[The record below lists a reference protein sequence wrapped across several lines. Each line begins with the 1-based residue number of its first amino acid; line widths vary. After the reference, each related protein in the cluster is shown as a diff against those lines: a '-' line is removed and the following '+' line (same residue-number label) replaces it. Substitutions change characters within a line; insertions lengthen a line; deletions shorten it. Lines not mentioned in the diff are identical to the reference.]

1 MEETKELQT
10 MYKIFRCLIYLSLIV
25 EFFEYA
31 IDPALLDYWGGIVCD
46 IHSRVKRW
54 FIYLDGNL
62 VWSKLATIVLIC
74 ITCIGTRNKKHL
86 EFDARR
92 QVFYPLVGGLFVTIL
107 SVWLFGHR
115 MDMRFYT
122 ISLNIWLYMA
132 ASILGTICIHVALD
146 NISKFLKEGLLKDR
160 FNFENESFEQCQEL
174 QENKYSVNIP
184 MRYYYKGKF
193 RKGWV
198 NIVNPFRGTWV
209 VGTPGSGKTFSI
221 IEPFIRQHSAK
232 GFAMVVYDYK
242 FPTLAQKLYYHYKI
256 NQKAGKVPQGCKFNI
271 INFVDVEYSRRVNPI
286 QQKYIGNLAAASE
299 TAETLLESLQKGKK
313 EGGGGSD
320 QFFQTSAVNFLAAC
334 IYFFVNYK
342 KVPYDKNGNPLIA
355 EMTTEPKTHRPKPTG
370 RVFDH
375 TGREVEPEYW
385 LGKYSDMPHILSFL
399 NLDYQTI
406 FEVLETDPEVAPL
419 LGPFQ
424 TAMKNKAM
432 EQLEGMIG
440 TLRVYT
446 SRLATKESYWIFHKD
461 GDDFDL
467 KVSDPKNP
475 SYLLIANDPEM
486 ESIIGALN
494 ALILNRLVTR
504 VNTGQGKNIPVSIIV
519 DELPTLYFHKIDRLI
534 GTARSNKVSVALG
547 FQELPQLESD
557 YGKVG
562 MQKVITTVGNVVS
575 GSARAKETLEW
586 LSNDIFGKVVQLKK
600 GVTIDRD
607 KTSINLN
614 ENMDSL
620 VPASK
625 ISDMPTGWICGQS
638 ARDFIKTKT
647 GRGDSMNIQESAEFQ
662 TSKFYCK
669 TDFDMK
675 KIAEEEAD
683 YANYKNQCT
692 YMHLS
697 SIAVKT
703 GDSVNAGQ
711 RLGVTG
717 NTGIRT
723 TGEHLHFGVKSISA
737 DGKARDIDPAAY
749 LAEISQKGNI
759 QLQTLHN
766 GKDITAQYKVSN
778 PASQG
783 EVTDT
788 AQSPEDWMKKLLS
801 SEDSGVKM
809 PGDDPVIEMAMTM
822 FTSLM
827 ALALQIDNKS
837 EEEKMQT
844 VTDSVVSKSID
855 LSSLLPSYKAC
866 SVNIQDGKPYLHVDN
881 GTVQFTREMTQAEM
895 TKLQQTLGN
904 ANLSDDDKRRGVAS
918 IIQSA
923 TVSQQMSQN
932 YQKGV
937 DNQQDRQESVQ
948 IK

>member
-10 MYKIFRCLIYLSLIV
+10 LYKIFRYLIYTLLLL

-31 IDPALLDYWGGIVCD
+31 IDPAILDHWGGIVCD
-46 IHSRVKRW
+46 VHDRIKRW
-54 FIYLDGNL
+54 FIYNDGNL
-62 VWSKLATIVLIC
+62 VWSKVAIFVTIC

-92 QVFYPLVGGLFVTIL
+92 QVFYPFVGGAFLTIL
-107 SVWLFGHR
+107 SVWLFSKPININ
-115 MDMRFYT
+115 FYT
-122 ISLNIWLYMA
+122 ISLNIWLYMI
-132 ASILGTICIHVALD
+132 ASIIGTVLMHIALD
-146 NISKFLKEGLLKDR
+146 NISKFLKEGLMKDR
-160 FNFENESFEQCQEL
+160 FNFENESFVQCQEKI
-174 QENKYSVNIP
+174 ENKYSVNIP

-198 NIVNPFRGTWV
+198 NIINPFRGTWV

-221 IEPFIRQHSAK
+221 IEPFIRQHSEK

-242 FPTLAQKLYYHYKI
+242 FPTLAQKLYYHYKK
-256 NQKAGKVPQGCKFNI
+256 NQKQGKLPKGCKFNI

-286 QQKYIGNLAAASE
+286 QHKYIGNLAAASE

-342 KVPYDKNGNPLIA
+342 RVPYTKDGKRLRA
-355 EMTTEPKTHRPKPTG
+355 EMTEDPKTHIPKPTG
-370 RVFDH
+370 RIFDENNN
-375 TGREVEPEYW
+375 EVHPDNCYW

-399 NLDYQTI
+399 NLDYTTI
-406 FEVLETDPEVAPL
+406 FEILETDPEVAPL

-467 KVSDPKNP
+467 KVSDPNNP

-625 ISDMPTGWICGQS
+625 ISDMPTGWIAGQT

-647 GRGDSMNIQESAEFQ
+647 GRGDQMNIQESAEFQ

-675 KIAEEEAD
+675 EIAAEEAD
-683 YANYKNQCT
+683 YKNYPIPKFYSFPSRDAKERILYQNF
-692 YMHLS
+692 
-697 SIAVKT
+697 VK
-703 GDSVNAGQ
+703 VN
-711 RLGVTG
+711 LDIKSMVDEVT
-717 NTGIRT
+717 
-723 TGEHLHFGVKSISA
+723 K
-737 DGKARDIDPAAY
+737 
-749 LAEISQKGNI
+749 
-759 QLQTLHN
+759 
-766 GKDITAQYKVSN
+766 YKV
-778 PASQG
+778 
-783 EVTDT
+783 
-788 AQSPEDWMKKLLS
+788 K
-801 SEDSGVKM
+801 
-809 PGDDPVIEMAMTM
+809 
-822 FTSLM
+822 
-827 ALALQIDNKS
+827 
-837 EEEKMQT
+837 
-844 VTDSVVSKSID
+844 
-855 LSSLLPSYKAC
+855 
-866 SVNIQDGKPYLHVDN
+866 
-881 GTVQFTREMTQAEM
+881 
-895 TKLQQTLGN
+895 
-904 ANLSDDDKRRGVAS
+904 
-918 IIQSA
+918 
-923 TVSQQMSQN
+923 
-932 YQKGV
+932 
-937 DNQQDRQESVQ
+937 
-948 IK
+948 

>member
-1 MEETKELQT
+1 MEESKELQGF
-10 MYKIFRCLIYLSLIV
+10 YKIFRSVIYVSILL

-31 IDPALLDYWGGIVCD
+31 IDPAMLDHWGGILCD
-46 IHSRVKRW
+46 IHGRIKRW
-54 FIYLDGNL
+54 VIYNDGNL
-62 VWSKLATIVLIC
+62 AYSKLATFLLIC
-74 ITCIGTRNKKHL
+74 ITCIGTRNKKKL
-86 EFDARR
+86 EFNARK
-92 QVFYPLVGGLFVTIL
+92 QVLYPIIIGMGLVVL
-107 SVWLFGHR
+107 SVWLFGYPMETR
-115 MDMRFYT
+115 LYT
-122 ISLNIWLYMA
+122 LQLNIWLYML
-132 ASILGTICIHVALD
+132 ASIIGVVLVHIALD

-160 FNFENESFEQCQEL
+160 FNFENESFEQCREL

-198 NIVNPFRGTWV
+198 NISNPFRGTWV

-232 GFAMVVYDYK
+232 GFALVVYDYK
-242 FPTLAQKLYYHYKI
+242 FPTLATKLYYHYKK
-256 NQKAGKVPQGCKFNI
+256 NQKLGKLPKGCKFNI

-286 QQKYIGNLAAASE
+286 QLKYINNLAAASE

-334 IYFFVNYK
+334 IYFFCNWGK
-342 KVPYDKNGNPLIA
+342 EPYDKDGNMLTA
-355 EMTTEPKTHRPKPTG
+355 EKVQDKQTKRMIPTG
-370 RVFDH
+370 RVFNSA
-375 TGREVEPEYW
+375 GEEVEPAYW

-399 NLDYQTI
+399 NESYQTI
-406 FEVLETDPEVAPL
+406 FEVLETDNEVAPL

-424 TAMKNKAM
+424 TALKNKAM

-467 KVSDPKNP
+467 KVSDPKSP

-547 FQELPQLESD
+547 FQELPQLKAD

-562 MQKVITTVGNVVS
+562 MQKIITTVGNVVS
-575 GSARAKETLEW
+575 GSARSKETLEW
-586 LSNDIFGKVVQLKK
+586 LSSDIFGKVVQLKK

-625 ISDMPTGWICGQS
+625 ISDMPTGWICGQT
-638 ARDFIKTKT
+638 ARDFVQTKT
-647 GRGDSMNIQESAEFQ
+647 GSGGSMNIQESEEFK

-675 KIAEEEAD
+675 EIKKEEAGYVPLPKFYTFKSRD
-683 YANYKNQCT
+683 ERERILYKNFVQVGED
-692 YMHLS
+692 
-697 SIAVKT
+697 VKEMI
-703 GDSVNAGQ
+703 Q
-711 RLGVTG
+711 
-717 NTGIRT
+717 
-723 TGEHLHFGVKSISA
+723 
-737 DGKARDIDPAAY
+737 
-749 LAEISQKGNI
+749 EILK
-759 QLQTLHN
+759 
-766 GKDITAQYKVSN
+766 YKV
-778 PASQG
+778 
-783 EVTDT
+783 
-788 AQSPEDWMKKLLS
+788 K
-801 SEDSGVKM
+801 
-809 PGDDPVIEMAMTM
+809 
-822 FTSLM
+822 
-827 ALALQIDNKS
+827 
-837 EEEKMQT
+837 
-844 VTDSVVSKSID
+844 
-855 LSSLLPSYKAC
+855 
-866 SVNIQDGKPYLHVDN
+866 
-881 GTVQFTREMTQAEM
+881 
-895 TKLQQTLGN
+895 
-904 ANLSDDDKRRGVAS
+904 
-918 IIQSA
+918 
-923 TVSQQMSQN
+923 
-932 YQKGV
+932 
-937 DNQQDRQESVQ
+937 
-948 IK
+948 

>member
-1 MEETKELQT
+1 MEESKELQGF
-10 MYKIFRCLIYLSLIV
+10 YKIFRSVIYISILM

-31 IDPALLDYWGGIVCD
+31 IDPAMLDHWGGILCD
-46 IHSRVKRW
+46 IHGRIKRW
-54 FIYLDGNL
+54 VIYNDGNL
-62 VWSKLATIVLIC
+62 AYSKLATFLLIC
-74 ITCIGTRNKKHL
+74 ITCIGTRNKKKL
-86 EFDARR
+86 EFNGRK
-92 QVFYPLVGGLFVTIL
+92 QVLYPIIAGIGLIVL
-107 SVWLFGHR
+107 SVWLYGYPMETR
-115 MDMRFYT
+115 LYSLR
-122 ISLNIWLYMA
+122 LNIWLYMI
-132 ASILGTICIHVALD
+132 ASVVGVILVHIALD

-160 FNFENESFEQCQEL
+160 FNFENESFEQCRKL

-198 NIVNPFRGTWV
+198 NINNPFRGTWV

-232 GFAMVVYDYK
+232 GFALVVYDYK
-242 FPTLAQKLYYHYKI
+242 FPTLATKLYYHYKK
-256 NQKAGKVPQGCKFNI
+256 NQKLGKLPKGCKFNI

-286 QQKYIGNLAAASE
+286 QLKYINNLAAASE

-334 IYFFVNYK
+334 IYFFCNWGK
-342 KVPYDKNGNPLIA
+342 EPYDKDGNMLTA
-355 EMTTEPKTHRPKPTG
+355 EKVQDKQTKRMITTG
-370 RVFDH
+370 RVFNSA
-375 TGREVEPEYW
+375 GEEVEPAYW

-399 NLDYQTI
+399 NESYQTI
-406 FEVLETDPEVAPL
+406 FEVLETDNEVTPL

-424 TAMKNKAM
+424 TALKNKAM

-547 FQELPQLESD
+547 FQELPQLEAD

-562 MQKVITTVGNVVS
+562 MQKIITTVGNVVS
-575 GSARAKETLEW
+575 GSARSKETLEW
-586 LSNDIFGKVVQLKK
+586 LSSDIFGKVVQLKK

-625 ISDMPTGWICGQS
+625 ISDMPTGWICGQT
-638 ARDFIKTKT
+638 ARDFVQTKT
-647 GRGDSMNIQESAEFQ
+647 GSGGSMNIQESEEFK

-675 KIAEEEAD
+675 EIKKEEAGYVPLPKFYTFKSRD
-683 YANYKNQCT
+683 ERERILYKNFVQVGED
-692 YMHLS
+692 
-697 SIAVKT
+697 VKEMI
-703 GDSVNAGQ
+703 Q
-711 RLGVTG
+711 
-717 NTGIRT
+717 
-723 TGEHLHFGVKSISA
+723 
-737 DGKARDIDPAAY
+737 
-749 LAEISQKGNI
+749 EIQK
-759 QLQTLHN
+759 
-766 GKDITAQYKVSN
+766 YKV
-778 PASQG
+778 
-783 EVTDT
+783 
-788 AQSPEDWMKKLLS
+788 K
-801 SEDSGVKM
+801 
-809 PGDDPVIEMAMTM
+809 
-822 FTSLM
+822 
-827 ALALQIDNKS
+827 
-837 EEEKMQT
+837 
-844 VTDSVVSKSID
+844 
-855 LSSLLPSYKAC
+855 
-866 SVNIQDGKPYLHVDN
+866 
-881 GTVQFTREMTQAEM
+881 
-895 TKLQQTLGN
+895 
-904 ANLSDDDKRRGVAS
+904 
-918 IIQSA
+918 
-923 TVSQQMSQN
+923 
-932 YQKGV
+932 
-937 DNQQDRQESVQ
+937 
-948 IK
+948 

>member
-10 MYKIFRCLIYLSLIV
+10 LYKIFRYLIYTLLLL

-31 IDPALLDYWGGIVCD
+31 IDPAILDHWGGIVCD
-46 IHSRVKRW
+46 VHDRIKRW
-54 FIYLDGNL
+54 FIYNDGNL
-62 VWSKLATIVLIC
+62 VWSKVAIFVTIC

-92 QVFYPLVGGLFVTIL
+92 QVFYPFVGGAFLTIL
-107 SVWLFGHR
+107 SVWLFSKPININ
-115 MDMRFYT
+115 FYT
-122 ISLNIWLYMA
+122 ISLNIWLYMV
-132 ASILGTICIHVALD
+132 ASIIGTVLMHIALD
-146 NISKFLKEGLLKDR
+146 NISKFLKEGLMKDR
-160 FNFENESFEQCQEL
+160 FNFENESFVQCQEKI
-174 QENKYSVNIP
+174 ENKYSVNIP

-198 NIVNPFRGTWV
+198 NIINPFRGTWV

-221 IEPFIRQHSAK
+221 IEPFIRQHSEK

-242 FPTLAQKLYYHYKI
+242 FPTLAQKLYYHYKK
-256 NQKAGKVPQGCKFNI
+256 NQKQGKLPKGCKFNI

-286 QQKYIGNLAAASE
+286 QHKYIGNLAAASE

-342 KVPYDKNGNPLIA
+342 RVPYTKDGKRLRA
-355 EMTTEPKTHRPKPTG
+355 EMTEDPKTHLPKPTG
-370 RVFDH
+370 RIFDENNN
-375 TGREVEPEYW
+375 EVHPDNCYW

-399 NLDYQTI
+399 NLDYTTI
-406 FEVLETDPEVAPL
+406 FEILETDPEVAPL

-467 KVSDPKNP
+467 KVSDPNNP

-625 ISDMPTGWICGQS
+625 ISDMPTGWIAGQT

-647 GRGDSMNIQESAEFQ
+647 GRGDQMNIQESAEFQ

-675 KIAEEEAD
+675 EIAAEEAD
-683 YANYKNQCT
+683 YKNYPIPKFYSFPSRDAKERILYQNFVNVN
-692 YMHLS
+692 LD
-697 SIAVKT
+697 IKT
-703 GDSVNAGQ
+703 MVD
-711 RLGVTG
+711 
-717 NTGIRT
+717 
-723 TGEHLHFGVKSISA
+723 
-737 DGKARDIDPAAY
+737 
-749 LAEISQKGNI
+749 
-759 QLQTLHN
+759 
-766 GKDITAQYKVSN
+766 
-778 PASQG
+778 
-783 EVTDT
+783 EVT
-788 AQSPEDWMKKLLS
+788 KFK
-801 SEDSGVKM
+801 VK
-809 PGDDPVIEMAMTM
+809 
-822 FTSLM
+822 
-827 ALALQIDNKS
+827 
-837 EEEKMQT
+837 
-844 VTDSVVSKSID
+844 
-855 LSSLLPSYKAC
+855 
-866 SVNIQDGKPYLHVDN
+866 
-881 GTVQFTREMTQAEM
+881 
-895 TKLQQTLGN
+895 
-904 ANLSDDDKRRGVAS
+904 
-918 IIQSA
+918 
-923 TVSQQMSQN
+923 
-932 YQKGV
+932 
-937 DNQQDRQESVQ
+937 
-948 IK
+948 

>member
-1 MEETKELQT
+1 MEESKELQGF
-10 MYKIFRCLIYLSLIV
+10 YKIFRSVIYVSILL

-31 IDPALLDYWGGIVCD
+31 IDPAMLDHWGGILCD
-46 IHSRVKRW
+46 IHGRIKRW
-54 FIYLDGNL
+54 VIYNDGNL
-62 VWSKLATIVLIC
+62 AYSKLATFLLIC
-74 ITCIGTRNKKHL
+74 ITCIGTRNKKKL
-86 EFDARR
+86 EFNARK
-92 QVFYPLVGGLFVTIL
+92 QVLYPIIIGMGLVVL
-107 SVWLFGHR
+107 SVWLFGYPMETR
-115 MDMRFYT
+115 LYT
-122 ISLNIWLYMA
+122 LRLNIWLYML
-132 ASILGTICIHVALD
+132 ASVIGVVLVHIALD

-160 FNFENESFEQCQEL
+160 FNFENESFEQCREL

-184 MRYYYKGKF
+184 MRYYYRGKF

-198 NIVNPFRGTWV
+198 NISNPFRGTWV

-232 GFAMVVYDYK
+232 GFALVVYDYK
-242 FPTLAQKLYYHYKI
+242 FPTLATKLYYHYKK
-256 NQKAGKVPQGCKFNI
+256 NQKLGKLPKGCKFNI

-286 QQKYIGNLAAASE
+286 QLKYINNLAAASE

-334 IYFFVNYK
+334 IYFFCNWSK
-342 KVPYDKNGNPLIA
+342 EPYDKDGNMLTA
-355 EMTTEPKTHRPKPTG
+355 EKVQDNQTKRMIPTG
-370 RVFDH
+370 RVFNSA
-375 TGREVEPEYW
+375 GEEVEPAYW

-399 NLDYQTI
+399 NESYQTI
-406 FEVLETDPEVAPL
+406 FEVLETDNEVAPL

-424 TAMKNKAM
+424 TALKNKAM

-467 KVSDPKNP
+467 KVSDPKSP

-547 FQELPQLESD
+547 FQELPQLKAD

-562 MQKVITTVGNVVS
+562 MQKIITTVGNVVS
-575 GSARAKETLEW
+575 GSARSKETLEW
-586 LSNDIFGKVVQLKK
+586 LSSDIFGKVVQLKK

-625 ISDMPTGWICGQS
+625 ISDMPTGWICGQT
-638 ARDFIKTKT
+638 ARDFVQTKT
-647 GRGDSMNIQESAEFQ
+647 RSGGSMNIQESEEFK

-675 KIAEEEAD
+675 EIKKEEAGYVPLPKFYIFKSRD
-683 YANYKNQCT
+683 ERERILYKNFVQVGED
-692 YMHLS
+692 
-697 SIAVKT
+697 VKEMI
-703 GDSVNAGQ
+703 Q
-711 RLGVTG
+711 
-717 NTGIRT
+717 
-723 TGEHLHFGVKSISA
+723 
-737 DGKARDIDPAAY
+737 
-749 LAEISQKGNI
+749 EIQE
-759 QLQTLHN
+759 
-766 GKDITAQYKVSN
+766 YKV
-778 PASQG
+778 
-783 EVTDT
+783 
-788 AQSPEDWMKKLLS
+788 K
-801 SEDSGVKM
+801 
-809 PGDDPVIEMAMTM
+809 
-822 FTSLM
+822 
-827 ALALQIDNKS
+827 
-837 EEEKMQT
+837 
-844 VTDSVVSKSID
+844 
-855 LSSLLPSYKAC
+855 
-866 SVNIQDGKPYLHVDN
+866 
-881 GTVQFTREMTQAEM
+881 
-895 TKLQQTLGN
+895 
-904 ANLSDDDKRRGVAS
+904 
-918 IIQSA
+918 
-923 TVSQQMSQN
+923 
-932 YQKGV
+932 
-937 DNQQDRQESVQ
+937 
-948 IK
+948 

>member
-1 MEETKELQT
+1 MEESKELQGF
-10 MYKIFRCLIYLSLIV
+10 YKIFRSVIYISILM

-31 IDPALLDYWGGIVCD
+31 IDPAMLDHWGGILCD
-46 IHSRVKRW
+46 IHGRIKRW
-54 FIYLDGNL
+54 VIYNDGNL
-62 VWSKLATIVLIC
+62 AYSKLATFLLIC
-74 ITCIGTRNKKHL
+74 ITCIGTRNKKKL
-86 EFDARR
+86 EFNGRK
-92 QVFYPLVGGLFVTIL
+92 QVLYPIIAGIGLIVL
-107 SVWLFGHR
+107 SVWLYGYPMETR
-115 MDMRFYT
+115 LYSLR
-122 ISLNIWLYMA
+122 LNIWLYMI
-132 ASILGTICIHVALD
+132 ASVVGVILVHIALD

-160 FNFENESFEQCQEL
+160 FNFENESFEQCREL

-198 NIVNPFRGTWV
+198 NINNPFRGTWV

-221 IEPFIRQHSAK
+221 IEPFLRQHSAK
-232 GFAMVVYDYK
+232 GFALVVYDYK
-242 FPTLAQKLYYHYKI
+242 FPTLATKLYYHYKK
-256 NQKAGKVPQGCKFNI
+256 NQKLGKLPKGCKFNI

-286 QQKYIGNLAAASE
+286 QLKYINNLAAASE

-334 IYFFVNYK
+334 IYFFCNWGK
-342 KVPYDKNGNPLIA
+342 EPYDKDGNMLTA
-355 EMTTEPKTHRPKPTG
+355 EKVQDKQTKRMITTG
-370 RVFDH
+370 RVFNSA
-375 TGREVEPEYW
+375 GEEVEPAYW

-399 NLDYQTI
+399 NESYQTI
-406 FEVLETDPEVAPL
+406 FEVLETDNEVAPL

-424 TAMKNKAM
+424 TALKNKAM

-547 FQELPQLESD
+547 FQELPQLEAD

-562 MQKVITTVGNVVS
+562 MQKIITTVGNVVS
-575 GSARAKETLEW
+575 GSARSKETLEW
-586 LSNDIFGKVVQLKK
+586 LSSDIFGKVVQLKK

-625 ISDMPTGWICGQS
+625 ISDMPTGWICGQT
-638 ARDFIKTKT
+638 ARDFVQTKT
-647 GRGDSMNIQESAEFQ
+647 GSGGSMNIQESEEFK

-669 TDFDMK
+669 TDFDMNEIK
-675 KIAEEEAD
+675 KEEAGYVPLPKFYTFKSRD
-683 YANYKNQCT
+683 ERERILYKNFVQVGED
-692 YMHLS
+692 
-697 SIAVKT
+697 VKEMI
-703 GDSVNAGQ
+703 Q
-711 RLGVTG
+711 
-717 NTGIRT
+717 
-723 TGEHLHFGVKSISA
+723 
-737 DGKARDIDPAAY
+737 
-749 LAEISQKGNI
+749 EIQK
-759 QLQTLHN
+759 
-766 GKDITAQYKVSN
+766 YKV
-778 PASQG
+778 
-783 EVTDT
+783 
-788 AQSPEDWMKKLLS
+788 K
-801 SEDSGVKM
+801 
-809 PGDDPVIEMAMTM
+809 
-822 FTSLM
+822 
-827 ALALQIDNKS
+827 
-837 EEEKMQT
+837 
-844 VTDSVVSKSID
+844 
-855 LSSLLPSYKAC
+855 
-866 SVNIQDGKPYLHVDN
+866 
-881 GTVQFTREMTQAEM
+881 
-895 TKLQQTLGN
+895 
-904 ANLSDDDKRRGVAS
+904 
-918 IIQSA
+918 
-923 TVSQQMSQN
+923 
-932 YQKGV
+932 
-937 DNQQDRQESVQ
+937 
-948 IK
+948 